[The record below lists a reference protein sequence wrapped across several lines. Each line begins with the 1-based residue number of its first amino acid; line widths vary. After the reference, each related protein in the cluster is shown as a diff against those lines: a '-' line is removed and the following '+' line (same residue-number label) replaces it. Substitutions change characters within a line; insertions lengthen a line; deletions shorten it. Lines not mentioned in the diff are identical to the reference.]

1 MHREIS
7 YLDSM
12 FRRESHVGL
21 YAFTVFI
28 GILLGLAVWPEL
40 TGWLSTWWKVAWPRV
55 PSGITV
61 AGREVSWALLA
72 AVLGGARILYGA
84 LESLLAGRFGAD
96 LALALA
102 VIAAIL
108 INQPLVAAE
117 VVFIGLVG
125 ECLEA
130 ITFQRTQYALQR
142 LAEICPTMCLV
153 LRNGR
158 EERVRVEDVRF
169 GERVL
174 VRPGKRI
181 PVDGVVVEG
190 RSAVDQS
197 TLTGESV
204 PVDKAPG
211 DEVFAG
217 TLNQHGALVVEV
229 RRAAEHTVLARVL
242 ELTAQALREKAPLER
257 TADRLARYFLPV
269 VLGLA
274 TATFLV
280 AWWWYG
286 GNRVAAYEA
295 VYPALSVLVVACP
308 CALILATPAA
318 IIAALGRLA
327 GTGVLVKGGL
337 ALERLAYVQSVAFD
351 KTGTLTQARLQL
363 QRVVP
368 VQQGVHEDEVL
379 RWAASAEVRSEHPLA
394 QAVVEAAR
402 QRQVTWPEVEEFQ
415 AYPGAGVCARVAGR
429 TVLVGNRRFL
439 EGQGI
444 SLAPEVELALQQLD
458 AAGETGLICA
468 VDGQVLGILGA
479 SDTIRAE
486 APVVVRQLRELGLE
500 PILLLTGDRES
511 AARRI
516 AEQVGITVI
525 AAELLPA
532 QKAERLEELRRQGR
546 RVAMVGDGINDA
558 PALARAD
565 VGIALGS
572 IGADVAAEV
581 GDIVLMGDPLKPL
594 PLLIRL
600 ARQTAHI
607 IRQNIL
613 WFAFGVNALGIVLT
627 AWLMPAWSETA
638 RHRSPLWAAIYHQIG
653 SLAVLLNAMR
663 LLWFERTSE
672 WRWWQWLRERSAAID
687 RWLERC
693 SLHEALHWVEH
704 HIRGVLATGIGALL
718 LAYLSTSIVII
729 GPNEVGLVNRC
740 GRILEESLSPGLHLR
755 WPWPWE
761 RIWRVQPEEIRSVTV
776 GFRMP
781 FSETAPMTWSM
792 PHADGP
798 GSDRE
803 EALMITG
810 DRVLVELLAVFHYR
824 ITDARRYYFAIAD
837 PEGLLRREAEAA
849 LRDVVAQSDLL
860 SLLLTARDE
869 LQQQTFRRLVQRLG
883 SLQLGLE
890 LQAVAMQDLH
900 PPPEIVDAYY
910 DVTRALLE
918 RSRRITEAHREAERA
933 LATARMEASKVLA
946 QAEAEYHATVQRA
959 LAEAQAVRELESSI
973 RQPYVRELVWPSWP
987 IGLAAHP
994 VSVAADLY
1002 WVSQNNH
1009 HDPAL
1014 HWSLTR
1020 LRWMLDLA
1028 AQTLSGKPRLLY
1040 DPQISG
1046 RLHLLPDVLR
1056 PRIVVPSE
1064 PLPPRRS
1071 LEENREK

>member
-7 YLDSM
+7 YLDTM

-21 YAFTVFI
+21 YAFTALI
-28 GILLGLAVWPEL
+28 GLLLGLAIWPEL
-40 TGWLSTWWKVAWPRV
+40 ATWLNAWWNLNLPRL

-61 AGREVSWALLA
+61 FGRQFDWALVA
-72 AVLGGARILYGA
+72 AVVGGARILYGA

-96 LALALA
+96 LALAIA
-102 VIAAIL
+102 VLAAIL

-158 EERVRVEDVRF
+158 EERVPVEDVRF

-174 VRPGKRI
+174 VRPGKRV

-190 RSAVDQS
+190 RSTVDQS

-204 PVDKAPG
+204 PVDKEPG

-217 TLNQHGALVVEV
+217 TLNQQGALIVEV

-269 VLGLA
+269 VLALAGL
-274 TATFLV
+274 TFLV
-280 AWWWYG
+280 AWWAYG
-286 GNRVAAYEA
+286 GGRVAAYEA

-327 GTGVLVKGGL
+327 GTGVLVKGGS
-337 ALERLAYVQSVAFD
+337 ALERLAQVQSIAFD
-351 KTGTLTQARLQL
+351 KTGTLTQGRLQL
-363 QRVVP
+363 QRIIVVAAN
-368 VQQGVHEDEVL
+368 VQEDEIL
-379 RWAASAEVRSEHPLA
+379 RWAAAAEVRSEHPLA
-394 QAVVEAAR
+394 LALVEAAR
-402 QRQVTWPEVEEFQ
+402 QRQLTWPDVQDFQ
-415 AYPGAGVCARVAGR
+415 AHPGAGVSARVAER
-429 TVLVGNRRFL
+429 TVWVGNRRWM
-439 EGQGI
+439 ESQGI
-444 SLAPEVELALQQLD
+444 SLSAEVEAALAELD
-458 AAGETGLICA
+458 AAGETSLICA
-468 VDGQVLGILGA
+468 LDGQVLGVLGA

-486 APVVVRQLRELGLE
+486 APGVVRQLRELGLE
-500 PILLLTGDRES
+500 PIWLLTGDREA

-516 AEQVGITVI
+516 AEQAGITEV

-532 QKAERLEELRRQGR
+532 QKAEHLEQLRRQGR
-546 RVAMVGDGINDA
+546 IVAMVGDGINDA

-572 IGADVAAEV
+572 IGADIAAEV

-594 PLLIRL
+594 PLLVRL

-627 AWLMPAWSETA
+627 AWLMPAWSEAA
-638 RHRSPLWAAIYHQIG
+638 RHRSPLLAAVYHQIG

-663 LLWFERTSE
+663 LLWFERAGQ
-672 WRWWQWLRERSAAID
+672 WRWWQWLRERSEALD
-687 RWLERC
+687 RLLERW
-693 SLHEALHWVEH
+693 SLHEALHWAEH
-704 HIRGVLATGIGALL
+704 HLRGLALAAIIAGLAAYLATCV
-718 LAYLSTSIVII
+718 VII
-729 GPNEVGLVNRC
+729 GPEEIGLVNRC
-740 GRILEESLSPGLHLR
+740 GRVLEEALPPGLHWR

-761 RIWRVQPEEIRSVTV
+761 RIWRVKPDQIHTV
-776 GFRMP
+776 PVGMRLP
-781 FSETAPMTWSM
+781 LPATIPMTWSM
-792 PHADGP
+792 PHGDGP

-803 EALMITG
+803 QALMITG
-810 DRVLVELLAVFHYR
+810 DRVLVEVLAVVHYR
-824 ITDARRYYFAIAD
+824 ITDARRFYFAVGD
-837 PEGLLRREAEAA
+837 PEGMLRAEAEAA
-849 LRDVVAQSDLL
+849 LRDVVAQSDFLK
-860 SLLLTARDE
+860 LLLTARGE
-869 LQQQTFRRLVQRLG
+869 LQRLAFARLVQRVQR
-883 SLQLGLE
+883 LQLGL
-890 LQAVAMQDLH
+890 AVQGVAVQDLH

-918 RSRRITEAHREAERA
+918 RTRRITEAHREAESA
-933 LATARMEASKVLA
+933 ISTARIEASKVLA
-946 QAEAEYHATVQRA
+946 QAEAEHHSTVQRA
-959 LAEAQAVRELESSI
+959 LAEARAIRELESSI
-973 RQPYVRELVWPSWP
+973 RLMSVHQFVWPTWP
-987 IGLAAHP
+987 MGDAVHPLSLAACLHC
-994 VSVAADLY
+994 AT
-1002 WVSQNNH
+1002 NH
-1009 HDPAL
+1009 HHQDPSL
-1014 HWSLTR
+1014 NWSLTR
-1020 LRWMLDLA
+1020 LRWLLELA
-1028 AQTLSGKPRLLY
+1028 SQTLSGKPRLIY
-1040 DPQISG
+1040 DPQIKG
-1046 RLHLLPDVLR
+1046 RLHVLPDVFR
-1056 PRIVVPSE
+1056 PRIVVPGE
-1064 PLPPRRS
+1064 TFPPRRP
-1071 LEENREK
+1071 LHEEK